1 MQPKEWA
8 DQQREILERHAQWVA
23 EEGGMELPVLLDT
36 YRKPDQIARID
47 WLKERVHGTVLDV
60 GCSWGYVLAQVE
72 GHAGVDINPHLLDMA
87 RLLAPQREFIW
98 ADAREVPFKDK
109 AFDTVI
115 LAETLEHLPWME
127 GVALA
132 IGEAVRI
139 ARKRVLVTVPSP
151 STSEAESFKHM
162 WMAGPEEQSMLKR
175 LLDGHTT
182 QEERGGFICYS
193 TEV

>member
-8 DQQREILERHAQWVA
+8 DKQREVLERHAQWVA
-23 EEGGMELPVLLDT
+23 DEGGMELPVLLDT
-36 YRKPDQIARID
+36 YAKPAQIARIN
-47 WLKERVHGTVLDV
+47 WLKERAHGTVLDV

-87 RLLAPQREFIW
+87 RLLAPQREFTC
-98 ADAREVPFKDK
+98 ADARNLPMHAKT
-109 AFDTVI
+109 FDTVI
-115 LAETLEHLPWME
+115 LAETLEHLPWIE
-127 GVALA
+127 GVAQA
-132 IGEAVRI
+132 IGEATRI

-162 WMAGPEEQSMLKR
+162 WLAGSEEQAALKR
-175 LLDGHTT
+175 LLDGHTI
-182 QEERGGFICYS
+182 QEEHGGFICYS